1 MGFGPL
7 SELLDI
13 ANMET
18 ARIADAPVIFVT
30 DNLDSILGALSYLED
45 EEKRRVKGVIL
56 NKFRVDE
63 FSSIGIKERYIR
75 LGMKKVKSVY
85 QEMIGRKILG
95 VIPYLPELSR
105 LPEIDP
111 LVPSEKIPFDIW
123 KKVIS
128 KVSEKAGEYIDLNEI
143 YGIM

>member
-1 MGFGPL
+1 MR
-7 SELLDI
+7 
-13 ANMET
+13 N
-18 ARIADAPVIFVT
+18 
-30 DNLDSILGALSYLED
+30 

-128 KVSEKAGEYIDLNEI
+128 KVSEKAREYIDLNEI

>member
-1 MGFGPL
+1 
-7 SELLDI
+7 
-13 ANMET
+13 MET

-30 DNLDSILGALSYLED
+30 DNLDSIPGALSYLRD

-111 LVPSEKIPFDIW
+111 LIPSAKIPFDIW
-123 KKVIS
+123 KKVID
-128 KVSEKAGEYIDLNEI
+128 KVSEKVREYIDLNEI
-143 YGIM
+143 YAIMY

>member
-1 MGFGPL
+1 
-7 SELLDI
+7 
-13 ANMET
+13 MET

-63 FSSIGIKERYIR
+63 FSSMGIKERYIR
-75 LGMKKVKSVY
+75 LGMKRIKSVY
-85 QEMIGRKILG
+85 QERIGRKILG

-111 LVPSEKIPFDIW
+111 LIPSAKIPFDIW
-123 KKVIS
+123 KKVID
-128 KVSEKAGEYIDLNEI
+128 KVSEKVREYIDLNEI
-143 YGIM
+143 YAIMY